1 MPGCRTATGAAA
13 PVAIA
18 SLLAAAPAAAHVTL
32 QPAASRPA
40 ELQRYTVYVPNER
53 RAATTGVA
61 IRVPAGIDFV
71 LVESRPG
78 WRARL
83 VRESDRIAELRWSG
97 GRIAPDGYAELH
109 FIARNPVRAGA
120 IAWPTLQRY
129 ADGTVVRW
137 IGSSSSSSQ
146 PAPRVRVSEAATPV
160 DVVSTHGE
168 VAADGRASPDGGTKH
183 APSATEDGDGEG
195 GLALSIVAL
204 VVAIAA
210 LAVALRGRRRPG

>member
-1 MPGCRTATGAAA
+1 MRRTIL
-13 PVAIA
+13 IA
-18 SLLAAAPAAAHVTL
+18 LALLAAAPAAAHVTL

-53 RAATTGVA
+53 RAATTAIA
-61 IRVPAGIDFV
+61 IRVPAEIDLV

-78 WRARL
+78 WRAKL
-83 VRESDRIAELRWSG
+83 VRKGDRIAELRWSG

-120 IAWPTLQRY
+120 IAWPTLQHY

-137 IGSSSSSSQ
+137 IGSSSSAQ
-146 PAPRVRVSEAATPV
+146 PAPRVRISESASPV

-168 VAADGRASPDGGTKH
+168 AAGAGAGADAGASP
-183 APSATEDGDGEG
+183 APPSATEDGDGG
-195 GLALSIVAL
+195 GRLALSIAAL
-204 VVAIAA
+204 VVGLAA
-210 LAVALRGRRRPG
+210 LGVAVRGGRRGG